1 MAVKNLQT
9 LALCVANTNGVR
21 VTGTACND
29 SMRAD
34 GKSPAHFL
42 SLPWRL
48 LPGLYPIRTGPAA
61 MFAEP
66 NPATA
71 QAVQRTGRS
80 SGRAGVYPSICLTR
94 SASRAVLSTGRI
106 AQRMLK
112 RVAG

>member
-34 GKSPAHFL
+34 GKSQAHFL

-48 LPGLYPIRTGPAA
+48 LPGLYPIRTGPTAL
-61 MFAEP
+61 FAKQ
-66 NPATA
+66 NPAA
-71 QAVQRTGRS
+71 AEAVQRTGRS
-80 SGRAGVYPSICLTR
+80 SGRVGVCPSIRLTR

-106 AQRMLK
+106 AGRTLK
-112 RVAG
+112 PVVG